1 MTAWEITVAK
11 AAPCIPQENPKMKI
25 GARIAFSNTLMSI
38 DNMAILGLPSP
49 RMAAFRPKATVWN
62 TVPSTMIRK

>member
-1 MTAWEITVAK
+1 
-11 AAPCIPQENPKMKI
+11 MKI

-49 RMAAFRPKATVWN
+49 RMAAFRPNATF
-62 TVPSTMIRK
+62 

>member
-1 MTAWEITVAK
+1 
-11 AAPCIPQENPKMKI
+11 MKI

-49 RMAAFRPKATVWN
+49 RMAAFRPKL
-62 TVPSTMIRK
+62 II